1 MKTETSVL
9 QVDFSAQPAGPAPLA
24 WAQLAIWDVLRWL
37 PPGDDSLNQ
46 VGWIPVPPG
55 TDPDAVVTALRTVL
69 ERHDSLRSVYFE
81 TAGEPTQR
89 VLAEGRL
96 PLLISEAT
104 DPDLEAAAAAV
115 GERLK
120 QGAFDNAR
128 DLPVRAEL
136 LTRAGAPW
144 ALVLVVSHMCADGWS
159 ISLVK
164 RELTTL
170 LEKGSGD
177 GVLPP
182 RGRQPVE
189 RAAFERTEEGAA
201 RERLTLQQWTSTLEQ
216 ASATMLEKPG
226 GPEAG
231 VGDWGRIDSP
241 AAATAAAALS
251 AAAGVNPGAVVLAAL
266 ALLLGFRVAEPR
278 ATLRVIVTPRFT
290 AADRFYVGA
299 FNQNAL
305 FHVEIDEDEPL
316 LGYLRRAGAGALGAY
331 RRCEADPRKVEQ
343 LVADVA
349 ERRGFTPDGY
359 CFFNDVRFNFADRSA
374 AGAGGDPADPA
385 ELTSSLERTVL
396 EQLHKDERQK
406 GAKLFL
412 YLQELGPSCRITA
425 CLDPAFLG
433 PYRITA
439 LLGDLER
446 LLVRAASAPHTPV
459 GALRPAWT
467 LDGSAAPHS
476 TPPIKEV

>member
-1 MKTETSVL
+1 MTTDTPAL
-9 QVDFSAQPAGPAPLA
+9 QVDFRA
-24 WAQLAIWDVLRWL
+24 

-46 VGWIPVPPG
+46 IGWIPIPPG
-55 TDPDAVVTALRTVL
+55 TEPGAVVAALRIIL

-81 TAGEPTQR
+81 TGGEPGQR
-89 VLAEGRL
+89 VLAAGRL
-96 PLLISEAT
+96 PLRVSEAV
-104 DPDLEAAAAAV
+104 DPDMEAATEAA
-115 GERLK
+115 GLRLK
-120 QGAFDNAR
+120 QGAFDIAH
-128 DLPVRAEL
+128 DLPLRAEL
-136 LTRAGAPW
+136 LTRGGEPW
-144 ALVLVVSHMCADGWS
+144 ALVLVVSHMSADGWS

-170 LEKGSGD
+170 LEEGPAE

-182 RGRQPVE
+182 RGRQPVD
-189 RAAFERTEEGAA
+189 RAAFEHTEQGAA
-201 RERLTLQQWTSTLEQ
+201 RERLTLQQWTGTLEQ
-216 ASATMLEKPG
+216 ASATMLEKPA
-226 GPEAG
+226 GPAAS

-241 AAATAAAALS
+241 AAASAAAALA
-251 AAAGVNPGAVVLAAL
+251 AAAGVNPGSVVLAAL

-305 FHVEIDEDEPL
+305 FHVEIDEDEPAV
-316 LGYLRRAGAGALGAY
+316 GFLRRAGAGAFGAY

-359 CFFNDVRFNFADRSA
+359 CFFNDVRFAFADRSA
-374 AGAGGDPADPA
+374 PDADQPPADPA
-385 ELTSSLERTVL
+385 EIAASLDRTVL

-446 LLVRAASAPHTPV
+446 LLVRAASAPHEPV

-467 LDGSAAPHS
+467 HDGSAPQLTDQGKV
-476 TPPIKEV
+476 TP

>member
-1 MKTETSVL
+1 MKTEVSAL

-55 TDPDAVVTALRTVL
+55 TDIGAIVTALRIVL

-81 TAGEPTQR
+81 ADGEPTQR

-96 PLLISEAT
+96 PLQVSEAV
-104 DPDLEAAAAAV
+104 DPDMEAATAAV

-120 QGAFDNAR
+120 QGAFDIAQ

-136 LTRAGAPW
+136 LTLAGAPW
-144 ALVLVVSHMCADGWS
+144 ALVLVVSHMSADGWS

-170 LEKGSGD
+170 LEEGPGD
-177 GVLPP
+177 GLLPA

-189 RAAFERTEEGAA
+189 RAAFEHTEAGVA
-201 RERLTLQQWTSTLEQ
+201 RERLTLQQWTNTLEQ
-216 ASATMLEKPG
+216 ASATMLEKPE
-226 GPEAG
+226 GPEAS

-241 AAATAAAALS
+241 AAASAAAALS
-251 AAAGVNPGAVVLAAL
+251 AAAGINPGAVVLAAL

-305 FHVEIDEDEPL
+305 FHVEIDEDEPAV
-316 LGYLRRAGAGALGAY
+316 GFLRRAGAGALGAY

-359 CFFNDVRFNFADRSA
+359 CFFNDVRFNFADRNGA
-374 AGAGGDPADPA
+374 AAADAPADPA
-385 ELTSSLERTVL
+385 ELAVSLERTVL

-446 LLVRAASAPHTPV
+446 LLVGAASAPHTPV
-459 GALRPAWT
+459 GALRPAWAH
-467 LDGSAAPHS
+467 DGYAPHLTS
-476 TPPIKEV
+476 PIKEV